1 MMGIKV
7 FLFYLKFTVAGTNS
21 FICDCDF
28 QCGTDAPIS
37 AARMLGEVSRL

>member
-1 MMGIKV
+1 MGIEM
-7 FLFYLKFTVAGTNS
+7 FSFSLKFTVAGSNS

-37 AARMLGEVSRL
+37 AAQMLGEVSRL